1 MISSQE
7 NLQFRKITHYTVH
20 RCVFDVV
27 KFTGNLHLSVTR
39 EDSSDIDIN
48 SYVLEWTSKS
58 ILMCTYCKI
67 VEITHVM
74 DTGYHYYGI

>member
-1 MISSQE
+1 M
-7 NLQFRKITHYTVH
+7 
-20 RCVFDVV
+20 V

-58 ILMCTYCKI
+58 ILMYTFCII

-74 DTGYHYYGI
+74 DTGYPSWNVILMIGMYSENIVQRHAVAFD